1 MLTENNRS
9 KKFIKRYILNTNV
22 MGRSKELFEDM
33 RNKQKENDSD
43 DNDDEDNV
51 TIGYIYK

>member
-1 MLTENNRS
+1 
-9 KKFIKRYILNTNV
+9 

-33 RNKQKENDSD
+33 RNKKKENDSD
-43 DNDDEDNV
+43 NKDDEDNV

>member
-43 DNDDEDNV
+43 NNDDEDNV

>member
-1 MLTENNRS
+1 
-9 KKFIKRYILNTNV
+9 

>member
-1 MLTENNRS
+1 
-9 KKFIKRYILNTNV
+9 

-33 RNKQKENDSD
+33 RNKKENDL
-43 DNDDEDNV
+43 DNEDDEDNV